1 MLIQAISAIGVII
14 GIIFGGAKLG
24 SSIKELELKVFFWI
38 LYGVSVFT
46 LILVVICF
54 YIFFIFRKKNGPLGP
69 RGFQGEPGDL
79 GDPGTCDQN
88 LCRGRNL
95 AIMMEKIIEKHNK
108 KSVSTDIKK
117 HICGFIN
124 TRDVGVDDINNS
136 DVLKNWDLTDV
147 KIFRDIF
154 SQEVAKEDAKEEE
167 IDKDNFGTIIDETI
181 TKWNAS
187 VYAEPVKKLKDFK
200 TE

>member
-1 MLIQAISAIGVII
+1 MLIQVISAIGVII
-14 GIIFGGAKLG
+14 GIILGGAKLG

-108 KSVSTDIKK
+108 KSVSTEIKK

-124 TRDVGVDDINNS
+124 TRDTATNINNS
-136 DVLKNWDLTDV
+136 DVLKYWDLTDV

-154 SQEVAKEDAKEEE
+154 SQEVAKEDE
-167 IDKDNFGTIIDETI
+167 INTTNFGTIIIVDTLTNWETYVGED
-181 TKWNAS
+181 NA
-187 VYAEPVKKLKDFK
+187 KKLKPFSK
-200 TE
+200 QCP

>member
-108 KSVSTDIKK
+108 KSVSTEIKK

-124 TRDVGVDDINNS
+124 TRDDDDINNS
-136 DVLKNWDLTDV
+136 DVLKYWDLTDV

-154 SQEVAKEDAKEEE
+154 SQEVAKADE
-167 IDKDNFGTIIDETI
+167 IDKDNFGTIIDDTL
-181 TKWNAS
+181 TKWETY
-187 VYAEPVKKLKDFK
+187 VAEPVKKLKDFT
-200 TE
+200 TECP

>member
-1 MLIQAISAIGVII
+1 MLIQTISAIGVII
-14 GIIFGGAKLG
+14 GIILGGAKLG

-136 DVLKNWDLTDV
+136 DVLKYWDLTDV

-154 SQEVAKEDAKEEE
+154 SQEVAKEEE
-167 IDKDNFGTIIDETI
+167 IDTDKFENIIDETLK
-181 TKWNAS
+181 KWNVNIADKDD
-187 VYAEPVKKLKDFK
+187 AKKLKDFK
-200 TE
+200 TECE

>member
-14 GIIFGGAKLG
+14 GIILGGAKLG

-108 KSVSTDIKK
+108 KSVSTEIKK

-124 TRDVGVDDINNS
+124 TRDTATNINNS

-154 SQEVAKEDAKEEE
+154 SQEVAKADE
-167 IDKDNFGTIIDETI
+167 IDKDNFGTIIDDTL

-187 VYAEPVKKLKDFK
+187 VDAEPVKKLKDFT
-200 TE
+200 TECP